1 MFGDAA
7 IFVSVDVDAAEA
19 VAAECGVSAMPTFM
33 VFKGGVKA
41 EELVGASKEG
51 LKQLIQS
58 HALVF
63 A

>member
-1 MFGDAA
+1 M
-7 IFVSVDVDAAEA
+7 SVDVDAAEA